1 MPRNPI
7 FRGNLLSITIIPKK
21 TWETLNLLLQRRKAN
36 DIPTKF
42 TTEQGET
49 VQNDDSIATEFNK
62 YFVDIGQKLKNK
74 INVTGND
81 PINNISDFVG
91 DEMVLSPTNRNEIEQ
106 IICSLKNVGAGIDK
120 VIARVFKS
128 TYKSILPH
136 LVHLFNLCLKEG
148 VFPRKLKVAVVK
160 PIFKTGDSASF
171 SNYRP
176 ISILP
181 LLSKILEKIIYNRLM
196 THFSYNKL
204 LSEKQFGFRKGLATY
219 MPILLIQELITK
231 AFEEEEHIVGI
242 FLDLKKAFD
251 TVDHIILCN
260 KLHKYGL
267 SGKALHILKS
277 YLANRKETVN
287 IRDTYSKFGEMNI
300 GVPQG
305 SILGPLLFIIY
316 I

>member
-1 MPRNPI
+1 MN
-7 FRGNLLSITIIPKK
+7 
-21 TWETLNLLLQRRKAN
+21 
-36 DIPTKF
+36 
-42 TTEQGET
+42 
-49 VQNDDSIATEFNK
+49 
-62 YFVDIGQKLKNK
+62 
-74 INVTGND
+74 
-81 PINNISDFVG
+81 
-91 DEMVLSPTNRNEIEQ
+91 
-106 IICSLKNVGAGIDK
+106 
-120 VIARVFKS
+120 ARIFKS

-148 VFPRKLKVAVVK
+148 VFPRKLKIAVIK
-160 PIFKTGDSASF
+160 PIFKTGDSGSF

-181 LLSKILEKIIYNRLM
+181 LLSKILEKIIYNRLI
-196 THFSYNKL
+196 THFSDNKL

-251 TVDHIILCN
+251 TVDHIILCK
-260 KLHKYGL
+260 KLKKYGI

-287 IRDTYSKFGEMNI
+287 IRDTYSKFEEMNI

-316 I
+316 INDLPNVDNTCEFFIYADDTAIFFKHKNPVVLQNQIMQHCQRSQSGCKKTFLR